1 MMYLELSLLILCFV
15 LMAINALSRSALTE
29 LTPQFL
35 DAFEAIKPERA
46 GFLIRLRSTNAAHA
60 RISLLIMDALILLLL
75 GAFTLLWTASGLEK
89 PLAEIPTLLISL
101 ILVIVIK
108 TLASAIG
115 ERYAERLTSTTF
127 VYLRILSFV
136 FYPLSLILVRLGT
149 LLNPPMTESEQREE
163 FDALVDTAREEGT
176 LDDGEYRIFK
186 SIMNFSEIRV
196 ADIMTPRSVVF
207 SVQSKKTVAEVALMP
222 ELQMYS
228 RFPVWEG
235 DSIDGVIGYALT
247 KDVLRA
253 ALDGRRNRTMDRI
266 VRQVN
271 FIPDNAT
278 LEKALEQFLQG
289 RQHMFVVVDEYG
301 GIEGLVT
308 MEDVLETMLG
318 TEIVDEADRIID
330 LRELAKSRRDKRVAE
345 YQERDI
351 LNKQDLDDEDII
363 SDDE

>member
-1 MMYLELSLLILCFV
+1 MMILELLLLITCFG
-15 LMAINALSRSALTE
+15 LSAFNALSRSALTE

-35 DAFEAIKPERA
+35 DAFEAIKPDRA
-46 GFLIRLRSTNAAHA
+46 GFLIKLRSTNADQA
-60 RISLLIMDALILLLL
+60 RISLLIMDALILIMI
-75 GAFTLLWTASGLEK
+75 GAMTFSWTNYSFEE
-89 PLAEIPTLLISL
+89 PLAEIPAIAISL
-101 ILVIVIK
+101 LLVIILK
-108 TLASAIG
+108 TLTSAIG
-115 ERYAERLTSTTF
+115 ERYAERLTTSTV
-127 VYLRILSFV
+127 VYHRFLSLV
-136 FYPLSLILVRLGT
+136 FYPLSIILGRLGR
-149 LLNPPMTESEQREE
+149 LINPPMTESEQREE

-196 ADIMTPRSVVF
+196 GDIMTPRSVVF
-207 SVQSKKTVAEVALMP
+207 SVPSTKTVAEVALLP

-253 ALDGRRNRTMDRI
+253 ALDGRRNRTLDRL
-266 VRQVN
+266 VRQAN

-318 TEIVDEADRIID
+318 TEIMDEADRVVD
-330 LRELAKSRRDKRVAE
+330 LRDLAKSRRDKRVAE
-345 YQERDI
+345 YQERDL
-351 LNKQDLDDEDII
+351 LNKQETDEDID
-363 SDDE
+363 SEEE

>member
-1 MMYLELSLLILCFV
+1 MMIPELFLLLLCFG
-15 LMAINALSRSALTE
+15 LSAFNALSRSALTE

-35 DAFEAIKPERA
+35 DAFEAIKRERA
-46 GFLIRLRSTNAAHA
+46 GFLIKLRSTNADQA
-60 RISLLIMDALILLLL
+60 RISLLIMDALILIVIGALTISSSNLMYPESWTQIPSLAISLLL
-75 GAFTLLWTASGLEK
+75 
-89 PLAEIPTLLISL
+89 I
-101 ILVIVIK
+101 IVIK
-108 TLASAIG
+108 TLTSAIG
-115 ERYAERLTSTTF
+115 ERYAERLTSSTVF
-127 VYLRILSFV
+127 YLRLLSIV
-136 FYPLSLILVRLGT
+136 FYPLSVLLGRLGRFI
-149 LLNPPMTESEQREE
+149 NPPMTESEQREE

-207 SVQSKKTVAEVALMP
+207 SVQSTKTVAEVALLP

-253 ALDGRRNRTMDRI
+253 ALDGRRNRTMDRL
-266 VRQVN
+266 VRQAN

-318 TEIVDEADRIID
+318 TEIVDEADRVVD
-330 LRELAKSRRDKRVAE
+330 LRDLAKSRRDKRVAE
-345 YQERDI
+345 YQERDL
-351 LNKQDLDDEDII
+351 LNKQESNED
-363 SDDE
+363 SENEEE

>member
-1 MMYLELSLLILCFV
+1 MIGAMTFSWT
-15 LMAINALSRSALTE
+15 NSS
-29 LTPQFL
+29 
-35 DAFEAIKPERA
+35 FEE
-46 GFLIRLRSTNAAHA
+46 
-60 RISLLIMDALILLLL
+60 
-75 GAFTLLWTASGLEK
+75 
-89 PLAEIPTLLISL
+89 PLAEIPAIAISL
-101 ILVIVIK
+101 LLVIIIK
-108 TLASAIG
+108 TLTSAIG
-115 ERYAERLTSTTF
+115 ERYAERLTSSTV
-127 VYLRILSFV
+127 VYLRFLSLA
-136 FYPLSLILVRLGT
+136 FYPLSIILGRLGR
-149 LLNPPMTESEQREE
+149 LINPPMTESEQREE

-196 ADIMTPRSVVF
+196 GDIMTPRSVVF
-207 SVQSKKTVAEVALMP
+207 SVPSTKTVAEVALLP

-253 ALDGRRNRTMDRI
+253 ALDGRRNRTLDRL
-266 VRQVN
+266 VRQAN

-318 TEIVDEADRIID
+318 TEIMDEADRVVD
-330 LRELAKSRRDKRVAE
+330 LRDLAKSRRDKRVAE
-345 YQERDI
+345 YQERDL
-351 LNKQDLDDEDII
+351 LNKQETDEDLDSE
-363 SDDE
+363 EE